1 MYDVC
6 AHISKHTYQ
15 IWDTA
20 GQERFRSMT
29 SAFYSKAQGVVV
41 TFDVSERDT
50 FLALPSW
57 IRDIRMVRCCLVLLF
72 HTFSCCLF
80 RVPQATALLYSVRT
94 KWISPLNFGAWAQK
108 NT

>member
-1 MYDVC
+1 MFL
-6 AHISKHTYQ
+6 Q

-57 IRDIRMVRCCLVLLF
+57 IRDIRMVGFIQIHRFAYKTSKLLV
-72 HTFSCCLF
+72 
-80 RVPQATALLYSVRT
+80 YIERT
-94 KWISPLNFGAWAQK
+94 
-108 NT
+108 

>member
-1 MYDVC
+1 MIYL
-6 AHISKHTYQ
+6 AILLWLLSGFFQK

-57 IRDIRMVRCCLVLLF
+57 IRDIRMVSGDFYLKSVSNDIHRVL
-72 HTFSCCLF
+72 
-80 RVPQATALLYSVRT
+80 PATV
-94 KWISPLNFGAWAQK
+94 
-108 NT
+108 